1 MIKHT
6 TKLTSRSIEQGGMP
20 SDYKKA
26 IAEYIWNGFDAG
38 ATRVNIDFS
47 GNSIGYLSHFS
58 IADNGSGIDIET
70 IDTTFG
76 NFLDSIKADSY
87 LSDSFIKGKK
97 GKGRFAFSIFANKC
111 VWNTTFR
118 TPEAGLLEYSISINK
133 GDQQNFTIEDRK
145 ISANS
150 ATGTKVQFL
159 HFFDL
164 TSDLLEKKEFV
175 EYLASEFGWF
185 LYLNR
190 DKDYSIFL
198 NGIPLD
204 YSSIISEHESFS
216 HVIDDYAFTIS
227 YIRWARLIG
236 DKFYFYFLNSGK
248 KEISRKHTSFNNN
261 TVEFFHSVYIESSYF
276 DNFKETQMD
285 APVIAFAEK
294 NQADLVFRHL
304 LKFLNTYVSQKEKQ
318 FVKDTQAVRL
328 ISNYHTTGIFPKFK
342 NDHYDLL
349 RKEDLELVVKEL
361 YCAQPKIFQGLK
373 KEQSKTLI
381 GFLNLLLGSEQR
393 EHVLDVVEGVVKL
406 TEDERVELAE
416 VLKKTKLNPK
426 GE

>member
-38 ATRVNIDFS
+38 ATRINIDFS
-47 GNSIGYLSHFS
+47 GNSVGYLSHFS
-58 IADNGSGIDIET
+58 ISDNGSGIDIET
-70 IDTTFG
+70 IDSTFG
-76 NFLDSIKADSY
+76 NFLDSMKVDSY

-133 GDQQNFTIEDRK
+133 GDQQNFTIEDRR
-145 ISANS
+145 ISANTT
-150 ATGTKVQFL
+150 TGTKVQFL

-190 DKDYSIFL
+190 EKEYAIYI
-198 NGIPLD
+198 NGTSLD
-204 YSSIISEHESFS
+204 YSPIISEQQSFS
-216 HVIDDYAFTIS
+216 HVIDEYTFTIS

-248 KEISRKHTSFNNN
+248 QEISRKHTSFNNN

-276 DNFKETQMD
+276 DNFRETQTD
-285 APVIAFAEK
+285 APVMAFAEK

-304 LKFLNTYVSQKEKQ
+304 LKFLNTYVFQKEKQ

-328 ISNYHTTGIFPKFK
+328 ISNYHTAGIFPKFQDK
-342 NDHYDLL
+342 QNDLS

-361 YCAQPKIFQGLK
+361 YCVQPKIFQGLK
-373 KEQSKTLI
+373 KEQSKTLV
-381 GFLNLLLGSEQR
+381 GFLNLLLASEQR
-393 EHVLDVVEGVVKL
+393 EQVLEVLEGVVKL
-406 TEDERVELAE
+406 TDEERSELTE
-416 VLKKTKLNPK
+416 VLKKTKLLK
-426 GE
+426 

>member
-26 IAEYIWNGFDAG
+26 LAEYIWNGFDAG
-38 ATRVNIDFS
+38 ASRITIDFS

-58 IADNGSGIDIET
+58 ISDNGGGIDIET
-70 IDTTFG
+70 IDSTFG
-76 NFLDSIKADSY
+76 NFLDSMKVDAN

-118 TPEAGLLEYSISINK
+118 TEEGALLEYSISINK

-145 ISANS
+145 ISAN
-150 ATGTKVQFL
+150 AGTGTKVQFL

-164 TSDLLEKKEFV
+164 TADLLEKKEFV

-190 DKDYSIFL
+190 DKDYAIYI
-198 NGIPLD
+198 NGAPLD
-204 YSSIISEHESFS
+204 YSSIIGEQESFP
-216 HVIDDYAFTIS
+216 HVIGDYTFTIS

-236 DKFYFYFLNSGK
+236 DKFYFYFLNSDK

-261 TVEFFHSVYIESSYF
+261 TVEFFHSVYVESSYF
-276 DNFKETQMD
+276 DSFKETQID

-294 NQADLVFRHL
+294 NQSDLVFRHL
-304 LKFLNTYVSQKEKQ
+304 LKFLNNYVFQKEKQ
-318 FVKDTQAVRL
+318 FVRDTQAVRL
-328 ISNYHTTGIFPKFK
+328 ISNYYATGIFPKFK
-342 NDHYDLL
+342 ENQDDLL
-349 RKEDLELVVKEL
+349 RKEDLESVVKVL
-361 YCAQPKIFQGLK
+361 YCVQPKIFQGLK
-373 KEQSKTLI
+373 KEQSKTLL
-381 GFLNLLLGSEQR
+381 GFLNILLATEHR
-393 EHVLDVVEGVVKL
+393 EDVLEVFEGVVKL
-406 TEDERVELAE
+406 TEEERLELSEA
-416 VLKKTKLNPK
+416 LKKTRLLK
-426 GE
+426 